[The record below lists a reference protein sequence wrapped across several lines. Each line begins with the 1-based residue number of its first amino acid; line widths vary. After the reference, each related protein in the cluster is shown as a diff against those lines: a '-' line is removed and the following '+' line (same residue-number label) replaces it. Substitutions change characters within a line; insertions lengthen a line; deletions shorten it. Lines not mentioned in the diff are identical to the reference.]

1 MSYHGLLAESRTDL
15 YLLVFQCVGGAFFVA
30 AGQSAFVN
38 ELIIALPSHAPG
50 IDSAT
55 VIATG
60 ATEIRTAFS
69 SDVVPGIVESYM
81 AGIKVALALPIGGS
95 GLGLLVS
102 LFSSWQ
108 RINASP
114 TEIAAA

>member
-1 MSYHGLLAESRTDL
+1 MVR
-15 YLLVFQCVGGAFFVA
+15 FFVA

-60 ATEIRTAFS
+60 ATGIRTAFS
-69 SDVVPGIVESYM
+69 ADVVPGIVQSYM
-81 AGIKVALALPIGGS
+81 AGIKVALALPLVVQDS
-95 GLGLLVS
+95 GFWSVFL
-102 LFSSWQ
+102 
-108 RINASP
+108 
-114 TEIAAA
+114 AAGKEST